1 MCLRNYLKMS
11 NRERPSDDAGATQTT
26 LQDNLLL
33 LSDAEEQVCKVLQ
46 LSADTCA
53 ELEKLPF
60 TDPEQLQSLSN
71 AMIAALQNIR
81 ASIVSSLD
89 SIQPVD
95 SQQVSSGSVDETIPI
110 VVALDRF
117 K

>member
-1 MCLRNYLKMS
+1 MS
-11 NRERPSDDAGATQTT
+11 IQERASDDAGDV
-26 LQDNLLL
+26 LKRNLLL

-60 TDPEQLQSLSN
+60 TDPEQLQALSS
-71 AMIAALQNIR
+71 AMIEALQSIR
-81 ASIVSSLD
+81 ASIVGSLD
-89 SIQPVD
+89 SIQPAD
-95 SQQVSSGSVDETIPI
+95 SQQVSSGSVDETKPI
-110 VVALDRF
+110 VAALERF

>member
-1 MCLRNYLKMS
+1 MS
-11 NRERPSDDAGATQTT
+11 NQDRATDGAGDT
-26 LQDNLLL
+26 LNEKLLL

-60 TDPEQLQSLSN
+60 SDPQQLQTLSS
-71 AMIAALQNIR
+71 AMITALQSIR
-81 ASIVSSLD
+81 ANIITSLD
-89 SIQPVD
+89 AIQPVD
-95 SQQVSSGSVDETIPI
+95 SQQVSSGSVDDMIPI
-110 VVALDRF
+110 VAALDRF